1 MRSLYSRIDLLRVAN
16 VENAK
21 IHVQIMRLMC
31 CLNTSKPKLGPG
43 LFDMTLQGNVLQP
56 WLIILL
62 MFYRKNV
69 ACVFEVVA
77 TSRRLKV

>member
-1 MRSLYSRIDLLRVAN
+1 MRSLYSCIDLLRVAN

-31 CLNTSKPKLGPG
+31 CFNTSKPKLGPG
-43 LFDMTLQGNVLQP
+43 LFDMTFQGNALQP
-56 WLIILL
+56 WLIIVL

-69 ACVFEVVA
+69 ACVFEVGA

>member
-1 MRSLYSRIDLLRVAN
+1 MRSLYSCIDLLRVAN

-43 LFDMTLQGNVLQP
+43 LFDMTLQGNALQP

-62 MFYRKNV
+62 MFYRKKLL
-69 ACVFEVVA
+69 ASLELW
-77 TSRRLKV
+77 RRHDV